1 MFRRLVAGVAG
12 ALMVTSLVAVVPA
25 SAVPAPVQQAAPV
38 QAAAAQVLN
47 WTADGDITDYQSAPT
62 TAVAGA
68 TTIVFENSEAT
79 GNVTGMSHT
88 LTFDT
93 DTPGYNHD
101 VNVDILANPF
111 DSNNGKHQ
119 VDVVL
124 TPGKYRFFCALP
136 GHSGMVGELIVEAG
150 GPDTIPPTVD
160 ATVSGNKDPQGNYI
174 GSATVN
180 VTAADTGGS
189 GLDFVEYQIDDLTYQ
204 RYTAPFQVTEVGD
217 HSVQYRATDKAG
229 NVSQTGSK
237 QFSVV
242 EPQGD
247 DIPPTVNATVAGNNT
262 AKATVTVTASDA
274 DSGVKSVEY
283 KLDSGAWTAY
293 TAPVDVTTPGSHML
307 HYRATDNANNVSPE
321 GMVDFTVVAG
331 DTTPPTVNATVAGN
345 NTAKATVTVTATDSG
360 TGVKSTEYKLDS
372 GPWTAYTAPVD
383 VTAAGSHMLH
393 YRATDNANNVSP
405 EGMVSFT
412 VTAPPDTTPPTVNA
426 TVAGNNT
433 AKATVTVT
441 ATDSG
446 SGVKSTE
453 YKLDNGAWTAYTAPV
468 DVTTAGA
475 HTLAY
480 RATDNANNV
489 SAEGSVNFTVTA
501 APDTTPPTVNAA
513 VAGNNTAK
521 ATVTITATDA
531 GSGVKSTEYKLDSG
545 QWTAYTAPVDV
556 TAAGSH
562 MLHYRATDNANNVS
576 PEGMV
581 SFTVTAPPDT
591 TAPTVNASVAGNN
604 TAKATV
610 TVTATDA
617 GSGVKSIEYKLDNGA
632 WTAYTAPVDVTA
644 AGTHTLAYRAT
655 DNANNVSAEGSTNL
669 TVVAPPV
676 DTTAPNTSAAVTG
689 AKDPQ
694 GNYLGSA
701 TVTITA
707 TDSQSG
713 VKTVEYALDNSAWTA
728 YTTAVRVNALGAH
741 TLKYRATDNAGN
753 VAVEKSVSFTV
764 VGQGSDV
771 CPEGDNRA
779 TVIIERDDTKVA
791 NKDTGNGCT
800 VSDLIDQYGDHPS
813 HGAFVRHVELV
824 TDDLVTRGVL
834 TIREQSTLV
843 RAAARSDIGN

>member
-12 ALMVTSLVAVVPA
+12 ALMVTSLAAVIPA
-25 SAVPAPVQQAAPV
+25 SAVPAPVQQAPPA
-38 QAAAAQVLN
+38 ATAAAQVLN
-47 WTADGDITDYQSAPT
+47 WTANGDTDKYPSGRAPGG
-62 TAVAGA
+62 AGA

-79 GNVTGMSHT
+79 GNYSNMSHT

-101 VNVDILANPF
+101 VSVDILASPY
-111 DSNNGKHQ
+111 DTSNGKHQ

-136 GHSGMVGELIVEAG
+136 GHSTMVGELIVEPA
-150 GPDTIPPTVD
+150 GPDTTPPTAS
-160 ATVSGNKDPQGNYI
+160 ATVTGTKDPQGNYI

-180 VTAADTGGS
+180 VSASDTGGS
-189 GLDFVEYQIDDLTYQ
+189 GLDFIEYQVDDLSWQ
-204 RYTAPFQVTEVGD
+204 RYTAPVQVTDLGD

-229 NVSQTGSK
+229 NLSPVGSV

-242 EPQGD
+242 EPPSD
-247 DIPPTVNATVAGNNT
+247 RTPPTVNATVAGNNT
-262 AKATVTVTASDA
+262 AKATVTVTATDA
-274 DSGVKSVEY
+274 ESGVKSVEY
-283 KLDSGAWTAY
+283 QLDGGAWTPY
-293 TAPVDVTTPGSHML
+293 TAPVEVTTPGSHML

-321 GMVDFTVVAG
+321 GMVSFTVVVG
-331 DTTPPTVNATVAGN
+331 DTTPPTVDATVAGN
-345 NTAKATVTVTATDSG
+345 NTAKATVTITATDAGS
-360 TGVKSTEYKLDS
+360 GVKSTEYKLDS
-372 GPWTAYTAPVD
+372 GPWTAYTAPVE

-426 TVAGNNT
+426 SVAGNNTAKATVTITATDSGSGVKTTEYKLDAGAWTTYTAPVEVTAAGSHTLAYRATDNANNVSPEGSVNFTVTAPPDTTPPTVNASVAGNNT

-453 YKLDNGAWTAYTAPV
+453 YKLDAGAWTAYTAPV
-468 DVTTAGA
+468 
-475 HTLAY
+475 
-480 RATDNANNV
+480 
-489 SAEGSVNFTVTA
+489 E
-501 APDTTPPTVNAA
+501 
-513 VAGNNTAK
+513 
-521 ATVTITATDA
+521 
-531 GSGVKSTEYKLDSG
+531 
-545 QWTAYTAPVDV
+545 V

-581 SFTVTAPPDT
+581 SFTVTGPPDT
-591 TAPTVNASVAGNN
+591 TPPTTNASVAGNN

-617 GSGVKSIEYKLDNGA
+617 GSGVKSIEYKLDSGA
-632 WTAYTAPVDVTA
+632 WTAYTTPVEVTA
-644 AGTHTLAYRAT
+644 AGSHMLHYRAT
-655 DNANNVSAEGSTNL
+655 DNANNVSPEGMVNF
-669 TVVAPPV
+669 TVTAPP
-676 DTTAPNTSAAVTG
+676 DATAPNTSATVTG

-713 VKTVEYALDNSAWTA
+713 VKTVEYALDNGAWTA
-728 YTTAVRVNALGAH
+728 YTASVQVSALGAH

-753 VAVEKSVSFTV
+753 VAAEKSVSFTV
-764 VGQGSDV
+764 VELGSDM

-779 TVIIERDDTKVA
+779 TVIIERDDTRVA

-800 VSDLIDQYGDHPS
+800 VSDLIDQYGEYPG
-813 HGAFVRHVELV
+813 HGEFVRHVELV
-824 TDDLVTRGVL
+824 TDDLVARGVL
-834 TIREQSTLV
+834 TVREQSTIV